1 MSAADRASAADLS
14 CPGAVCL
21 HCQFVPYGTWC
32 AYVAHL
38 SCPGAVCLHRRFV
51 TSGTWCA
58 SDAHLSCSSALRLHR
73 RFVMSGA
80 RCVSDAH
87 LSCSDAVRLHRRFV
101 TSWTRCTYVAHLS
114 CLDAVRLHRQFVM
127 SGTRCACAHRGWAR
141 CICANC
147 MCPAHDSN
155 SVMQSRAHTDRN
167 LIGMARDLRM
177 RAAPAQAAYIS
188 TAPQQNQARCRSR
201 RRATPRN
208 AADGAFAR
216 LFHAM
221 PLSYGHATRRGSRAA
236 RHCGGTRRFEAV
248 PVAWRVDCAFRRLR
262 SCFTLWLR
270 RRLGYVSSGA
280 YHILRPSHAAQSGR
294 LLKGGILQL
303 SQGK

>member
-21 HCQFVPYGTWC
+21 HCQFVPYGTRC

-51 TSGTWCA
+51 PYGTWCA
-58 SDAHLSCSSALRLHR
+58 
-73 RFVMSGA
+73 
-80 RCVSDAH
+80 
-87 LSCSDAVRLHRRFV
+87 
-101 TSWTRCTYVAHLS
+101 YVAHLS
-114 CLDAVRLHRQFVM
+114 CPGRGAHTPPICHVRGAMCIRRPFVMFERGAPAPPICYVRGAMCIRRPFVMFGRGAPAPPICYVRGAMRLHRPFVM
-127 SGTRCACAHRGWAR
+127 SGTRCAYTADLSCPGHGAPARRGWAR

-188 TAPQQNQARCRSR
+188 TAHQQNQARRPGR
-201 RRATPRN
+201 RRTTPRN
-208 AADGAFAR
+208 AANGAFAR
-216 LFHAM
+216 LSHAM
-221 PLSYGHATRRGSRAA
+221 PLSYGHAARRGSRAA
-236 RHCGGTRRFEAV
+236 RHCVGTRRFEAV
-248 PVAWRVDCAFRRLR
+248 PAAWRVDCAFRRLR
-262 SCFTLWLR
+262 PCFTF
-270 RRLGYVSSGA
+270 GC
-280 YHILRPSHAAQSGR
+280 
-294 LLKGGILQL
+294 GGWDM
-303 SQGK
+303 

>member
-14 CPGAVCL
+14 CSGAVCL
-21 HCQFVPYGTWC
+21 HC
-32 AYVAHL
+32 
-38 SCPGAVCLHRRFV
+38 RFV
-51 TSGTWCA
+51 TSWTRCTYV
-58 SDAHLSCSSALRLHR
+58 AHLSCSSALRLHR

-80 RCVSDAH
+80 RCASDAH
-87 LSCSDAVRLHRRFV
+87 LSCSGVVRLHRRFV

-114 CLDAVRLHRQFVM
+114 CLDAVRLHRRFVM

-147 MCPAHDSN
+147 MRPAHDSN

-188 TAPQQNQARCRSR
+188 TAHQQNQARRRGR
-201 RRATPRN
+201 RRTTPRN

-216 LFHAM
+216 LFHAI
-221 PLSYGHATRRGSRAA
+221 PLSYGHAARRGSRAA
-236 RHCGGTRRFEAV
+236 RHCVGTRRFEAV
-248 PVAWRVDCAFRRLR
+248 PAAWRVDCAFRRLR
-262 SCFTLWLR
+262 PCFTF
-270 RRLGYVSSGA
+270 GC
-280 YHILRPSHAAQSGR
+280 
-294 LLKGGILQL
+294 GGWDM
-303 SQGK
+303 

>member
-1 MSAADRASAADLS
+1 
-14 CPGAVCL
+14 
-21 HCQFVPYGTWC
+21 
-32 AYVAHL
+32 
-38 SCPGAVCLHRRFV
+38 
-51 TSGTWCA
+51 
-58 SDAHLSCSSALRLHR
+58 
-73 RFVMSGA
+73 MSGA
-80 RCVSDAH
+80 RCACTANLFRTGRGALAPPICHVR
-87 LSCSDAVRLHRRFV
+87 DAVRLHRRFV

-147 MCPAHDSN
+147 MRPAHDSN

-167 LIGMARDLRM
+167 FMGVTHDIRMRLM

-188 TAPQQNQARCRSR
+188 AAPRQQNQARRRSR
-201 RRATPRN
+201 RRTTPRN

-216 LFHAM
+216 LSHAM
-221 PLSYGHATRRGSRAA
+221 PLSYGHAARRGSRAA

-248 PVAWRVDCAFRRLR
+248 PAAWRVDCAFRRLR
-262 SCFTLWLR
+262 PCFTLWLR

>member
-1 MSAADRASAADLS
+1 MSAADRASAAD
-14 CPGAVCL
+14 
-21 HCQFVPYGTWC
+21 
-32 AYVAHL
+32 L

-167 LIGMARDLRM
+167 LMGVTHDIRMRLM

-188 TAPQQNQARCRSR
+188 AAPRQQNQARRRSR
-201 RRATPRN
+201 RRTTPRN

-216 LFHAM
+216 MFHAM
-221 PLSYGHATRRGSRAA
+221 PLSYGHAARRGSRAA
-236 RHCGGTRRFEAV
+236 RHCVSTRRFEAV

-262 SCFTLWLR
+262 PCFTF
-270 RRLGYVSSGA
+270 GC
-280 YHILRPSHAAQSGR
+280 
-294 LLKGGILQL
+294 GGWDM
-303 SQGK
+303 

>member
-1 MSAADRASAADLS
+1 MSCSGRGALTSPICHVQDAMCIRRPFATSGARCASA
-14 CPGAVCL
+14 
-21 HCQFVPYGTWC
+21 
-32 AYVAHL
+32 
-38 SCPGAVCLHRRFV
+38 
-51 TSGTWCA
+51 
-58 SDAHLSCSSALRLHR
+58 AHLSCSS
-73 RFVMSGA
+73 
-80 RCVSDAH
+80 
-87 LSCSDAVRLHRRFV
+87 AVRLHRRFV
-101 TSWTRCTYVAHLS
+101 TSGARCASAAHLS
-114 CLDAVRLHRQFVM
+114 CSGAVRLHRRFVTSGARCACTANLSCPGRVAPAPPICHVRGALRLHRRFVM

-167 LIGMARDLRM
+167 LMGVTHDIRM
-177 RAAPAQAAYIS
+177 RLMRAVPAQAAYIS
-188 TAPQQNQARCRSR
+188 TAPQQNQARRRSR
-201 RRATPRN
+201 RRTTPRN

-216 LFHAM
+216 MFHAM
-221 PLSYGHATRRGSRAA
+221 PLSYGHAARRGSRAA
-236 RHCGGTRRFEAV
+236 RHRVGTRRFEAV

-262 SCFTLWLR
+262 PCFTLWLQ